1 MPEETTEVPDIAGV
15 LEGGRSMTRDEIS
28 THCLCD
34 KCDGSE
40 CNIYSEEELKA
51 QRKEEVNRIAS
62 AILMDFSEWCKSRF
76 VDQQIKDFRVY
87 KEIPE

>member
-1 MPEETTEVPDIAGV
+1 MCCQSGV
-15 LEGGRSMTRDEIS
+15 LEGESGMRRDEIS

-40 CNIYSEEELKA
+40 CNIYSEDELKA
-51 QRKEEVNRIAS
+51 QKKEEVNRIAS
-62 AILMDFSEWCKSRF
+62 AILKDFSEWCKSRF

-87 KEIPE
+87 KEISE